1 MCETGRACHCPP
13 VDGSFARPRG
23 VEVRFTVARMALD
36 DTMGFSIR
44 QNLHM
49 PPASIGALSE
59 VNGEDCG
66 QCGVAAV
73 VNGAG
78 RGERS
83 LAWIAVV
90 VMVEIQGPCLFL
102 NASRI
107 GGAICL

>member
-1 MCETGRACHCPP
+1 
-13 VDGSFARPRG
+13 
-23 VEVRFTVARMALD
+23 MALD

-78 RGERS
+78 RGERG

-90 VMVEIQGPCLFL
+90 VMVEIRHPCFVPESHYGL
-102 NASRI
+102 SRI
-107 GGAICL
+107 GGSICL